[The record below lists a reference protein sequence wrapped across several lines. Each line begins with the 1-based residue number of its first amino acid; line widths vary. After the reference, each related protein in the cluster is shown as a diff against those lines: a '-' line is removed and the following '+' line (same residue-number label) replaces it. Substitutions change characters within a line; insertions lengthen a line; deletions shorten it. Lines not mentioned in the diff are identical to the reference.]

1 MVLRVEQ
8 VLETRVDSEPDVVVA
23 VILVSDI
30 DRDACRVPAW
40 IEDLQTIRVVDA
52 RLGWPAPAPVRG
64 WR

>member
-30 DRDACRVPAW
+30 DRDARRVPAW

-52 RLGWPAPAPVRG
+52 RLGWPGPAPVRG